1 MRDLEDLPPPGSG
14 GSPLAFTA
22 LSNAVSWCQIP
33 EGVVR
38 VAESRVEKVGAQ
50 LQEEA
55 SAFVSYPEIETQST
69 ERGFPTSV
77 RTIRFYVNEGILPPP
92 RKQGNTPVY
101 PQSEILSLLF
111 SIHLMKSR
119 FGQTLSQIRRVLH
132 LLQGDPEIL
141 AEKLALLYE
150 EVHRDGRHRVEQEWL
165 VETFFA
171 TLEGRSDHYPRSRR
185 GIPGPRSA
193 DEVFVVELVEDLEER
208 AKWEHEADGG
218 TVWRSPTEV
227 IRREALIRRGTQR
240 EFDRRGEKGRGGLV
254 MSEFGSDV
262 DRNADVT
269 PLKLPEGAVEVDEAR
284 RREEQFLRRFEHNLT
299 KLERIY
305 SPLEKKSYTIRPGML
320 DPQVEDPYQRVVDL
334 LKEKGLYDRAL
345 LERLPHDR
353 CTRFSLPAPGLFGRK
368 PPKLVIAGVA
378 VSPIEQLA
386 SVGGA
391 VRPLGEPDLAR
402 VIREQLRVRGAYH
415 VLGVL
420 STVGWEEDLFRAPPQ
435 QEGLSLVLVQVDR
448 NGGWSTSHTLPSELS
463 ALSIAY
469 DPETLDEKVRR
480 AFLRVIDHP
489 ELKIPGGHVDVEAF
503 LVEIDLPREVLDL
516 AMRQVS
522 HEDSR
527 LKIVAVSGRD
537 LLKRDRF

>member
-1 MRDLEDLPPPGSG
+1 M
-14 GSPLAFTA
+14 
-22 LSNAVSWCQIP
+22 
-33 EGVVR
+33 
-38 VAESRVEKVGAQ
+38 AESRVEKVGAK

-55 SAFVSYPEIETQST
+55 SRFVSYPEIEALTT

-77 RTIRFYVNEGILPPP
+77 RTVRFYVNEGILPAP

-101 PQSEILSLLF
+101 PETEILSLLF

-132 LLQGDPEIL
+132 LLQGDPEVL
-141 AEKLALLYE
+141 AEKMALLYE
-150 EVHRDGRHRVEQEWL
+150 EVHREGRHRVEQEWL
-165 VETFFA
+165 VDTYFA
-171 TLEGRSDHYPRSRR
+171 TLEGRCDHYPHSRR
-185 GIPGPRSA
+185 GVPGPRSA
-193 DEVFVVELVEDLEER
+193 DEVLVVELVDDLESR
-208 AKWEHEADGG
+208 SVWEHEPEGG
-218 TVWRSPTEV
+218 TVWRSPSEV
-227 IRREALIRRGTQR
+227 IARERT
-240 EFDRRGEKGRGGLV
+240 ENGGGQV
-254 MSEFGSDV
+254 MTENGSEV
-262 DRNADVT
+262 DRNANVT
-269 PLKLPEGAVEVDEAR
+269 PLKLPEGAVEIDEAR
-284 RREEQFLRRFEHNLT
+284 RREEQFLRRFEQNLS

-305 SPLEKKSYTIRPGML
+305 SPLEKKSYSIRAGML
-320 DPQVEDPYQRVVDL
+320 DPQAEAPYQRVVDL
-334 LKEKGLYDRAL
+334 LKEKGLYDRGL

-353 CTRFSLPAPGLFGRK
+353 CTRFSLPASGLFGRK

-402 VIREQLRVRGAYH
+402 VLREQLRHRGAYH
-415 VLGVL
+415 VIGVL
-420 STVGWEEDLFRAPPQ
+420 STVGWDKDLFKAPPQ
-435 QEGLSLVLVQVDR
+435 QEGLALVLVQADGS
-448 NGGWSTSHTLPSELS
+448 GGWATSHTLPKELS

-480 AFLRVIDHP
+480 AFHRVLEHP
-489 ELKIPGGHVDVEAF
+489 ELKIPGGHVEVEGF
-503 LVEIDLPREVLDL
+503 LAAIDLSRDVLDL

-527 LKIVAVSGRD
+527 LKIVAVSGRE